1 MASLNFAAIHIFSY
15 DLYLSFFLQNAKKYK
30 IPQNYHG
37 VHEWLKL
44 HVLRKSLK
52 KCPTIQ
58 NTDNLILT
66 DKEE

>member
-1 MASLNFAAIHIFSY
+1 MASLNFAVIHRFNY
-15 DLYLSFFLQNAKKYK
+15 DLYLSFFFAKKK

-44 HVLRKSLK
+44 HVLQKSFK